1 VDDPAAYLT
10 ALGLATAAGL
20 NAWIPLLAVGLLA
33 RTTGVV
39 ELTGQW
45 EWLTSTPAL
54 LALAAVAAADFAGDK
69 IPAVD
74 HLLHLAGTVVAP
86 VSGVVAA
93 LASTSG
99 LDRSTGVVAVLALV
113 LAEGAHG
120 TRMAVRPASTVSTAG
135 LGNPVLSLGED
146 VASGVLSLAALL
158 APLLALVLVV
168 GLFAAAWRLLWA
180 VRRRIPRGGGRA
192 PGGP

>member
-1 VDDPAAYLT
+1 MDDPVAYLT

-39 ELTGQW
+39 ELTGTW

-54 LALAAVAAADFAGDK
+54 LGLAAIALADFAGDK

-86 VSGVVAA
+86 VSGAVAA
-93 LASTSG
+93 LASTSDLGASSWAVG
-99 LDRSTGVVAVLALV
+99 LLALV
-113 LAEGAHG
+113 TAEAAHG
-120 TRMAVRPASTVSTAG
+120 TRMAVRPASTVTTAG
-135 LGNPVLSLGED
+135 AGNPVLSLGED
-146 VASGVLSLAALL
+146 VVSAVLSFAAVLVPVLALL
-158 APLLALVLVV
+158 LVV
-168 GLFAAAWRLLWA
+168 AFFALAWRLVRGL
-180 VRRRIPRGGGRA
+180 RRRMRPRA
-192 PGGP
+192 PGPA